1 MVSDIMNSA
10 GIQARVT
17 IYEDGNASN
26 MIEPLYWKNGNKHY
40 LGLIKNPT
48 EQKEL
53 KTVGQKSEVQ
63 GITGQEVDVELKF
76 KDPIHGLVNLRTNKT
91 FGPGHVFCDKFKPW
105 EGNLYEVVY

>member
-1 MVSDIMNSA
+1 
-10 GIQARVT
+10 
-17 IYEDGNASN
+17 

-63 GITGQEVDVELKF
+63 GITGQEVEIQLEF
-76 KDPIHGLVNLRTNKT
+76 KDPIRGLINLRTNKKLCPALVFLT
-91 FGPGHVFCDKFKPW
+91 SLNPGRVICTKSYIRLFC
-105 EGNLYEVVY
+105 